1 MPRRKTAKRAVQL
14 SRKFSRA
21 GLGGI
26 GLAIVVVAVLLL
38 EGVTGSAAGTVEK
51 VTDGDTIVVA
61 GIGKVRLIGIDTMDA
76 WNKDRTASQAAYY
89 GMSEQRIRH
98 WAEVASTRAKQTLE
112 GKRVILE
119 YGPEERDRYGRTLA
133 YVHLRTAD
141 GTTGVDFQLMM
152 LREGLAAAYR
162 KFNHPRKAAYLAAEA
177 EAKSARKGLWAD
189 ATK

>member
-14 SRKFSRA
+14 TRKLSRT

-38 EGVTGSAAGTVEK
+38 EAMTGSAAGTVEK
-51 VTDGDTIVVA
+51 VVDGDTIVVA
-61 GIGKVRLIGIDTMDA
+61 GVGKVRLIGIDTMDA

-89 GMSEQRIRH
+89 GMSEERVRH
-98 WAEVASTRAKQTLE
+98 WADAASTRAKQTLE
-112 GKRVILE
+112 GKRVVLE
-119 YGPEERDRYGRTLA
+119 YGEEERDRYGRVLA
-133 YVHLRTAD
+133 YAHLPAAD
-141 GTTGVDFQLMM
+141 GTAGEDFQLIM

-162 KFNHPRKAAYLAAEA
+162 KFDHPRKAAYLAAEA
-177 EAKSARKGLWAD
+177 DAKSARRGLWGD